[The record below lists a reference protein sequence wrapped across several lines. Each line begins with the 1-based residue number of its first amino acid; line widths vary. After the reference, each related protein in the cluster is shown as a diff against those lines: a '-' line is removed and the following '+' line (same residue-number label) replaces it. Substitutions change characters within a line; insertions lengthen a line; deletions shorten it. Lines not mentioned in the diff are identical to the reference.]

1 MYLIVQ
7 LTRSKD
13 EFFLVREK
21 TDAEAY
27 QVKLL
32 SCFLYVPVAQLSS
45 TAFSEIE
52 RVLTSKSV
60 AIHYRKI
67 EIRNLNLT
75 AGKEEYNSDNL
86 FTTDCPCRVIVCFI
100 QSKNKTGSF
109 DLNPF
114 DFKRSW
120 EVTTT
125 VSSPNDHLTEK
136 ERYLEQKLLEF
147 EKQLSFFKSC
157 VTLVSVDETSTDKG
171 KGRGKKSKPTESEN
185 PGPSSSIFNRL
196 RSSFSAAQQDS
207 QSEHSEAQ
215 SEASG
220 ATSPPPSYGD
230 ATATTKTIFIKQ
242 VQLLLNGTPLD
253 QVECRETSK

>member
-1 MYLIVQ
+1 M
-7 LTRSKD
+7 
-13 EFFLVREK
+13 REK
-21 TDAEAY
+21 TDTEAY

-32 SCFLYVPVAQLSS
+32 SCFLYVPVAQLSL

-67 EIRNLNLT
+67 EIRNLNLV
-75 AGKEEYNSDNL
+75 AGKEEYHSDNL
-86 FTTDCPCRVIVCFI
+86 FTTDCPCRVIICFI
-100 QSKNKTGSF
+100 ESKNKTGSL

-120 EVTTT
+120 QVTT
-125 VSSPNDHLTEK
+125 SSVTSNEQLSEK
-136 ERYLEQKLLEF
+136 ERFLEQKLLDF
-147 EKQLSFFKSC
+147 ERQLSYFKSC
-157 VTLVSVDETSTDKG
+157 VNLVSVDETATNSQVKG
-171 KGRGKKSKPTESEN
+171 KGRGKKSKPTETES
-185 PGPSSSIFNRL
+185 PVPSTSIFNRL
-196 RSSFSAAQQDS
+196 RSSFSAPQQDT
-207 QSEHSEAQ
+207 QSEHSEGQ

-220 ATSPPPSYGD
+220 ISSPPPPSYWE

-253 QVECRETSK
+253 QIDCRETSK

>member
-1 MYLIVQ
+1 MQ

-21 TDAEAY
+21 TDTEAY

-100 QSKNKTGSF
+100 QSK
-109 DLNPF
+109 
-114 DFKRSW
+114 
-120 EVTTT
+120 
-125 VSSPNDHLTEK
+125 NDHLTEK

-242 VQLLLNGTPLD
+242 V
-253 QVECRETSK
+253 